1 MTTTEEDII
10 AAIEKLDAYIRK
22 HRIRQSAERRMI
34 LEKIMRL
41 DAHFTARSLH
51 SLMQGAERVSL
62 ATVYNTL
69 ELLQK
74 AGLIVKHPFAEPEY
88 ETTARSRT
96 HHHRICIQCGAIKE
110 FSDQK
115 MEKAIKQRTF
125 SAFAPEYSSL
135 YLYGLCKKCMPR
147 QKKNRA
153 SASTSGRK

>member
-1 MTTTEEDII
+1 MTKDEEINT
-10 AAIEKLDAYIRK
+10 AFEKLDAYIKK
-22 HRIRQSAERRMI
+22 HKIKQSAERRMI
-34 LEKIMRL
+34 LEKVMRL
-41 DAHFTARSLH
+41 DAHFTAKSLH
-51 SLMQGAERVSL
+51 ELMQGVERVSL

-88 ETTARSRT
+88 ETTVRSST

-115 MEKAIKQRTF
+115 IEMAIKRRTF
-125 SAFAPEYSSL
+125 TAFAPEYSSL

-147 QKKNRA
+147 QKKPR
-153 SASTSGRK
+153 TSSERK